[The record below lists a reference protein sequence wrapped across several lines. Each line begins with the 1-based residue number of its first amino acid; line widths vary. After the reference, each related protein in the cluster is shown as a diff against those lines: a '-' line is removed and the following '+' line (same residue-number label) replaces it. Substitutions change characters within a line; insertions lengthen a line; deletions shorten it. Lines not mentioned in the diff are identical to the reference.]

1 MTCIKPLLHDLLI
14 WRSLLLPSSCDVQL
28 SATIRPAAVPFKLV
42 VTDEGEASLSDHQVY
57 QQYLL
62 YCGVSLSV
70 LRSSFPGKAATAP
83 YASNFRIE
91 TEDSESIVERI
102 TRGRYYCFIR
112 SMIVS

>member
-1 MTCIKPLLHDLLI
+1 MACIKPLLHDLLI

-28 SATIRPAAVPFKLV
+28 SATIGPAAVPFKLV
-42 VTDEGEASLSDHQVY
+42 VTDEREASLSDHQDY

-62 YCGVSLSV
+62 YWVSLSV

-102 TRGRYYCFIR
+102 MRGRYYCFIR